1 MLTFS
6 DVKDDD
12 NVSINTAYTDNNTL
26 VDRGSIYALADDDT
40 ATLTNEITVAS
51 KQNLAESVITS
62 NDFPSTRIKVV
73 GMNVHPHESDKKQ
86 VYSTIISIRRNIPR
100 AREDAR
106 SIDTYKELWKIE
118 KRFTDFVNLHSKL
131 TAQGFDHP
139 LPSVYKL
146 TNNSPIN
153 CDKRILQ
160 LELYF
165 NQAMAFTST
174 RDPSCMCTFLN
185 SDIFDE
191 IPMNPRASKEGLL
204 SDVYPQHFDYANP
217 DPTTNCRHGLVIRV
231 MERRGITDQRVEYQ
245 FCAFTD
251 QDRDEW
257 VKLIDKATKSAFGK
271 NEALEA
277 TNTPLLSKLAD
288 VKK

>member
-118 KRFTDFVNLHSKL
+118 KRFTDFVNLHSKVS
-131 TAQGFDHP
+131 D
-139 LPSVYKL
+139 
-146 TNNSPIN
+146 
-153 CDKRILQ
+153 
-160 LELYF
+160 LY
-165 NQAMAFTST
+165 
-174 RDPSCMCTFLN
+174 R
-185 SDIFDE
+185 
-191 IPMNPRASKEGLL
+191 EGEDTY
-204 SDVYPQHFDYANP
+204 SFH
-217 DPTTNCRHGLVIRV
+217 I
-231 MERRGITDQRVEYQ
+231 
-245 FCAFTD
+245 
-251 QDRDEW
+251 
-257 VKLIDKATKSAFGK
+257 S
-271 NEALEA
+271 
-277 TNTPLLSKLAD
+277 
-288 VKK
+288 